1 MPKFL
6 TKEYRVSSFIDSG
19 NMPTL
24 SADRE
29 EKSFAS
35 TITDYEGLYI
45 NYGYRETSYP
55 YTQQNLY
62 SEEKE
67 TDGRVAVLEN
77 AYLYAEFLVD
87 FGGRLWKLYDKKKT
101 KGYYLHK

>member
-45 NYGYRETSYP
+45 N
-55 YTQQNLY
+55 
-62 SEEKE
+62 
-67 TDGRVAVLEN
+67 
-77 AYLYAEFLVD
+77 
-87 FGGRLWKLYDKKKT
+87 
-101 KGYYLHK
+101 

>member
-45 NYGYRETSYP
+45 NYGYRESR
-55 YTQQNLY
+55 N
-62 SEEKE
+62 
-67 TDGRVAVLEN
+67 N
-77 AYLYAEFLVD
+77 F
-87 FGGRLWKLYDKKKT
+87 
-101 KGYYLHK
+101 

>member
-67 TDGRVAVLEN
+67 TDVQCCRS
-77 AYLYAEFLVD
+77 
-87 FGGRLWKLYDKKKT
+87 
-101 KGYYLHK
+101 